1 MFRRFLATLL
11 IPVAA
16 FFFVVRADDQDSKS
30 QPKPKSPPD
39 AAIDQQRLAD
49 QFRAFETALLH
60 LAQRLE
66 RSSKPEDRERAA
78 ILKEAIKKS
87 SEQNIDMK
95 FKSLVDL
102 LQSSKAFN
110 LNEIKEAMDR
120 SKVLADDIRAVL
132 ALLMSD
138 NRDAWLKGEL
148 ARLRQFAE
156 RLDKIIREEK
166 LVRAQTESAQAEKG
180 ALKKAQEKVTKSTED
195 LAKAMGKDKD
205 SESKQGKSSEK
216 GKGKGEEKGQNK
228 KNGEGKGKSSP
239 SGESQKQSGQET
251 PGKPQVEQ
259 AVKKQKQSE
268 GDLEKGK
275 TKDASNAQDEAI
287 KKLEE
292 ARKRL
297 EEILRQLREEEME
310 RLLARLQARC
320 ERMLAM
326 QIEVYDGTVRV
337 DKAIGQNPDKKAG
350 RTEEQSALQLSDREQ
365 EIVREANKAIQLLQD
380 EGTAVAFPEVF
391 TQVRDDTQQIA
402 RRLGKAD
409 VASVTQTIEQ
419 DVIATLKEMIEAL
432 KKAAQQAQNSRSE
445 GRPGNANS
453 NQRLIDILA
462 ELKMI
467 RSLQVRVNNRTVA
480 YARRYPGEQANDSD
494 IQKELAN
501 LAQRQQKIFEVTNNI
516 ARGKNR

>member
-1 MFRRFLATLL
+1 MFRRILAALL
-11 IPVAA
+11 IPAAA
-16 FFFVVRADDQDSKS
+16 FFFAVRADDQDTKS
-30 QPKPKSPPD
+30 PAKPKSPPD

-78 ILKEAIKKS
+78 LLKEARKKA

-95 FKSLVDL
+95 FKALVDM
-102 LQSSKAFN
+102 LQSSKAFS

-120 SKVLADDIRAVL
+120 SKMLADDIRAVL

-138 NRDAWLKGEL
+138 NRDAWLKAEL
-148 ARLRQFAE
+148 ARLRQMLKQ
-156 RLDKIIREEK
+156 LDEIIRKEK
-166 LVRAQTESAQAEKG
+166 VLRAQTEAGQAEKG
-180 ALKKAQEKVTKSTED
+180 TLKKEQEKVTKSTED

-205 SESKQGKSSEK
+205 GESKEGKSSEK
-216 GKGKGEEKGQNK
+216 SKSKGKGESK
-228 KNGEGKGKSSP
+228 KNGDGKGKSSRD
-239 SGESQKQSGQET
+239 SEAQKQSSQET
-251 PGKPQVEQ
+251 PGRPQVQQ
-259 AVKKQKQSE
+259 AIKKQKQSE
-268 GDLEKGK
+268 GDLDKGK
-275 TKDASNAQDEAI
+275 MKDASNAQDEAI
-287 KKLEE
+287 KNLEE

-297 EEILRQLREEEME
+297 EEILRQFREEEME

-337 DKAIGQNPDKKAG
+337 DRAIGQNPDKKPS
-350 RTEEQSALQLSDREQ
+350 RNEEQNALQLSDREL

-391 TQVRDDTQQIA
+391 TQVRDDAQHVA

-409 VASVTQTIEQ
+409 VGSVTQTIEQ
-419 DVIATLKEMIEAL
+419 DIIATLKEMIEAL
-432 KKAAQQAQNSRSE
+432 KKAAQQNKNSR
-445 GRPGNANS
+445 NS
-453 NQRLIDILA
+453 SQPSNSNPNQRLIDILA

-480 YARRYPGEQANDSD
+480 YARRYQGEQANDPD
-494 IQKELAN
+494 IQKELTD

>member
-11 IPVAA
+11 IPIAA
-16 FFFVVRADDQDSKS
+16 IFFVVRADDQDTKP
-30 QPKPKSPPD
+30 QAKPKTPPD

-49 QFRAFETALLH
+49 QFRTFETALLH

-78 ILKEAIKKS
+78 LLKEAIKKS

-110 LNEIKEAMDR
+110 LNELKEAMDR

-138 NRDAWLKGEL
+138 NRDAWLKAEL

-156 RLDKIIREEK
+156 HLDKIIREEK
-166 LVRAQTESAQAEKG
+166 LVRAQTEAARAEKA

-205 SESKQGKSSEK
+205 SDSKEGKSSEK
-216 GKGKGEEKGQNK
+216 SKAKSEGKSQNK
-228 KNGEGKGKSSP
+228 KNGGGKGKSSD
-239 SGESQKQSGQET
+239 SESQKQSGQET

-259 AVKKQKQSE
+259 AVRKQKQSE
-268 GDLEKGK
+268 GDLDKGK
-275 TKDASNAQDEAI
+275 MKDASNAQDEAI

-326 QIEVYDGTVRV
+326 QIEVYEGTIRV
-337 DKAIGQNPDKKAG
+337 DKAIAQNPDKKAS
-350 RTEEQSALQLSDREQ
+350 RSEEQSALQLSDREQ

-391 TQVRDDTQQIA
+391 TQVRDDTQQVA

-419 DVIATLKEMIEAL
+419 DIIATLKEMIEAL
-432 KKAAQQAQNSRSE
+432 KKAAQQNKNSQNA
-445 GRPGNANS
+445 GRAGNS
-453 NQRLIDILA
+453 GGNQRLIDILA

-467 RSLQVRVNNRTVA
+467 RSLQIRVNSRTTA
-480 YARRYPGEQANDSD
+480 YARRYPGEQASDPD

-501 LAQRQQKIFEVTNNI
+501 LARRQQKIFEVTNNI